1 MSASTLQERHNNSDV
16 ANHVAQHV
24 RNYATHE
31 VDACHVQ
38 AGRKFDPSICTGN
51 HSLGNNWELT
61 CKTVHVKAYLR
72 VEKTC
77 NLNIR
82 IGESHGM
89 LVVKVSRVEEVKS
102 ILVLGLLLDF
112 HTYPS

>member
-1 MSASTLQERHNNSDV
+1 
-16 ANHVAQHV
+16 
-24 RNYATHE
+24 
-31 VDACHVQ
+31 
-38 AGRKFDPSICTGN
+38 
-51 HSLGNNWELT
+51 
-61 CKTVHVKAYLR
+61 VKAYLR